1 MQTMYEY
8 VSPIDQW
15 IRIIVGVMAGWEFML
30 QPQGHEWLLFFS
42 AFFFLSG
49 ILGSCPLYTLIGAG
63 TKYRAKTPDDG
74 KQGVKGV

>member
-1 MQTMYEY
+1 
-8 VSPIDQW
+8 
-15 IRIIVGVMAGWEFML
+15 ML

>member
-1 MQTMYEY
+1 MSNN

-15 IRIIVGVMAGWEFML
+15 IRIVVGIMAGWEFML
-30 QPQGHEWLLFFS
+30 QPQGREWLLFFS

-63 TKYRAKTPDDG
+63 TKYRAKTLDDG
-74 KQGVKGV
+74 KQGAKGL